1 MIVDLLIHIM
11 FQVLLSII
19 LFWYVVV
26 PVTKKSVDETINE
39 LIDTNIKL
47 DKPLIEQ
54 ESLVVYKEY
63 LLDYL
68 SKKDQYAF
76 EQNTQVLKTTFII
89 IISTIFIC
97 FTLMFLF
104 ACNQNPLPIIYELVL
119 VYAIVLIVQIL
130 FILFV
135 FKNFTP
141 ITYNQIIDFIT
152 VSLNQECLKK

>member
-39 LIDTNIKL
+39 LIETNIKI

-63 LLDYL
+63 LFDYL
-68 SKKDQYAF
+68 SKKDQC
-76 EQNTQVLKTTFII
+76 Q
-89 IISTIFIC
+89 
-97 FTLMFLF
+97 
-104 ACNQNPLPIIYELVL
+104 LPE
-119 VYAIVLIVQIL
+119 
-130 FILFV
+130 
-135 FKNFTP
+135 
-141 ITYNQIIDFIT
+141 
-152 VSLNQECLKK
+152 